1 MFFINKKNS
10 KILKNSQRI
19 KTLNTSLLRKVVAL
33 ASPHRRLLFAAI
45 VLVFCITPLAI
56 LRPYL
61 IQYTVDNTILKPQ
74 ADLLLRYVCIVIG
87 IMALEGLC
95 NYSFTQIT
103 NLLGQNVIY
112 DLRTRVFS
120 HILNL
125 KLRYFDTTP
134 IGQSVT
140 RTINDVETINTVFS
154 EGIITITADCF
165 TIIAVLAVMFYTSWQ
180 LTLVSLLTLPF
191 LIWAGYWFK
200 EGIKEASQTVRTQ
213 VAAMNTFLQ
222 ERISGMRIVQI
233 FHAEEKE
240 MQAFEQINADY
251 RKANIDTIFHYAL
264 FFPMV
269 EILSAVSV
277 GLMVWWGAGKVL
289 EGAVSLGVLI
299 AFPLYLN
306 MLFRP
311 VRMLADKFNTLQ
323 MGLIAAERVFL
334 LLDDNS
340 LTEQNNGKIQPAHL
354 KKNIEFKNVHF
365 EYNENTPVLKGVSFS
380 LKPNET
386 LAIVGST
393 GSGKT
398 TIINLL
404 SRFYG
409 LKSGQ
414 IFIGDDDIE
423 NLELTALRSKIGMV
437 LQDVFLFAG
446 SVYENITLRNPQIT
460 KEQVIEAATMIGAHE
475 FIMQLPENYDYQVR
489 ERGAMLSAGQR
500 QLISFVRALV
510 YNPDV
515 LILDEA
521 TANIDPATE
530 QVIQNAIEHLI
541 QQRTSIV
548 IAHRLS
554 TIRHANQIMVLEKG
568 EVKELGSHDELI
580 KIEGG
585 FYKKLL
591 EA

>member
-1 MFFINKKNS
+1 MTI
-10 KILKNSQRI
+10 Q
-19 KTLNTSLLRKVVAL
+19 KTLLRKVVAL
-33 ASPHRRLLFAAI
+33 ASPHKRLLLLAI
-45 VLVFCITPLAI
+45 FLVFCITPLAI
-56 LRPYL
+56 LKPYL
-61 IQYTVDNTILKPQ
+61 IQYTVDNTILKPHSERLFKYI
-74 ADLLLRYVCIVIG
+74 ATIIG
-87 IMALEGLC
+87 VMALEGLC

-120 HILNL
+120 HILHL

-165 TIIAVLAVMFYTSWQ
+165 TICAVLGVMIYTSWQ
-180 LTLVSLLTLPF
+180 LTIVSLLTLPF
-191 LIWAGYWFK
+191 LLGAGYWFK
-200 EGIKEASQTVRTQ
+200 EGVKGASQIVRTQ

-240 MQAFEQINADY
+240 MQEFARINADY

-269 EILSAVSV
+269 EILSAISV

-289 EGAVSLGVLI
+289 EGTASLGILI
-299 AFPLYLN
+299 AFPIYLN

-323 MGLIAAERVFL
+323 MGLIAAERVFSL
-334 LLDDNS
+334 LEDDS
-340 LTEQNNGKIQPAHL
+340 LKEQNTGEIMPLHL
-354 KKNIEFKNVHF
+354 KKEIVFKEVHF
-365 EYNENTPVLKGVSFS
+365 EYTENTPVLKGVSFA
-380 LKPNET
+380 LRENET

-404 SRFYG
+404 SRFYP
-409 LKSGQ
+409 LKSGH
-414 IFIGDDDIE
+414 IFIGNDDIE
-423 NLELTALRSKIGMV
+423 TFELTALRSKIGMV

-446 SVYENITLRNPQIT
+446 SVYENITLRNPDIT
-460 KEQVIEAATMIGAHE
+460 REQVIHAAKVTGAHE
-475 FIMQLPENYDYQVR
+475 FIAQLPDGYEYQVR

-510 YNPDV
+510 YNPDI

-521 TANIDPATE
+521 TASIDPESEA
-530 QVIQNAIEHLI
+530 VIQHAIEHLI

-568 EVKELGSHDELI
+568 EVKELGTHDELS

-585 FYKKLL
+585 FYRKLL
-591 EA
+591 DSHS

>member
-1 MFFINKKNS
+1 MQNNKKLIHS
-10 KILKNSQRI
+10 
-19 KTLNTSLLRKVVAL
+19 TTLLRKIIIL
-33 ASPHRRLLFAAI
+33 ASPHKHLLFLAL

-61 IQYTVDNTILKPQ
+61 IQYTVDNTILQPKP
-74 ADLLLRYVCIVIG
+74 DLLFRYICCIAG

-95 NYSFTQIT
+95 SYSFTQIT
-103 NLLGQNVIY
+103 NRLGQNVIY
-112 DLRTRVFS
+112 DLRTKVFS
-120 HILNL
+120 HVLRLN
-125 KLRYFDTTP
+125 LRYFDTTP

-165 TIIAVLAVMFYTSWQ
+165 TIVAVLAVMIYTSWQ
-180 LTLVSLLTLPF
+180 LTIVSLLSLPF
-191 LIWAGYWFK
+191 LILAGYWFK
-200 EGIKEASQTVRTQ
+200 EGVKEASQIVRTQ
-213 VAAMNTFLQ
+213 VVNMNTFLQ

-240 MQAFEQINADY
+240 MATFARINADY
-251 RKANIDTIFHYAL
+251 RQANIDTIFHYAL

-269 EILSAVSV
+269 EILSAISV
-277 GLMVWWGAGKVL
+277 GLMVWWGAGRVL
-289 EGAVSLGVLI
+289 DGTASLGILI

-334 LLDDNS
+334 LIDDTR
-340 LTEQNNGKIQPAHL
+340 LTEKNEGSIAVTNLKGDIQ
-354 KKNIEFKNVHF
+354 FKNVDF
-365 EYNENTPVLKGVSFS
+365 EYTENTPILKNVSFT
-380 LKPNET
+380 LRKNET

-404 SRFYG
+404 SRFYP

-414 IFIGDDDIE
+414 IFIGGNDLETI
-423 NLELTALRSKIGMV
+423 ELTALRSKIGMV

-446 SVYENITLRNPQIT
+446 SVYENITLRNVAIT
-460 KEQVIEAATMIGAHE
+460 REQVLQASQVIGAHE
-475 FIMQLPENYDYQVR
+475 FIEQLPGGYDYQVR

-510 YNPDV
+510 YNPDI

-521 TANIDPATE
+521 TASIDPTTE
-530 QVIQNAIEHLI
+530 AVIQHAIEHLI
-541 QQRTSIV
+541 QQRTSII

-554 TIRHANQIMVLEKG
+554 TIQHANQIMVLEKG
-568 EVKELGSHDELI
+568 EVKELGTHTELLS
-580 KIEGG
+580 IENG
-585 FYKKLL
+585 FYRKLNTL
-591 EA
+591 T

>member
-1 MFFINKKNS
+1 M
-10 KILKNSQRI
+10 
-19 KTLNTSLLRKVVAL
+19 A
-33 ASPHRRLLFAAI
+33 
-45 VLVFCITPLAI
+45 LVFCITPLAI

-61 IQYTVDNTILKPQ
+61 IQYIVDTIILSPKPE
-74 ADLLLRYVCIVIG
+74 LLLRYILAVVG
-87 IMALEGLC
+87 VMSLEALC
-95 NYSFTQIT
+95 NYSFTQVT
-103 NLLGQNVIY
+103 NLLGQSIIY
-112 DLRTRVFS
+112 DLRTRVFN
-120 HILNL
+120 HLIKL
-125 KLRYFDTTP
+125 KLRYFDTVP

-154 EGIITITADCF
+154 EGLITITADCF
-165 TIIAVLAVMFYTSWQ
+165 TITAVLAVMLYTSWQ
-180 LTLVSLLTLPF
+180 LTVVSLLTLPF
-191 LIWAGYWFK
+191 LVWAGYWFK
-200 EGIKEASQTVRTQ
+200 EGVKEATQIVRTQ

-222 ERISGMRIVQI
+222 EHISGMRIVQI
-233 FHAEEKE
+233 FHAETKE
-240 MQAFEQINADY
+240 MQAFERINGDY

-277 GLMVWWGAGKVL
+277 GLMIWWGAGKVL
-289 EGAVSLGVLI
+289 EGTASLGILI

-311 VRMLADKFNTLQ
+311 IRMLADKFNTLQ

-334 LLDDNS
+334 LLDD
-340 LTEQNNGKIQPAHL
+340 TEFKEQNEGKICPENL
-354 KKNIEFKNVHF
+354 KKAIEFKNVHF
-365 EYNENTPVLKGVSFS
+365 EYIENKPVLHGVSFK
-380 LKPNET
+380 LQPNET

-404 SRFYG
+404 GRFYP
-409 LKSGQ
+409 LKNGQ
-414 IFIGDDDIE
+414 ILIGDHDLE
-423 NLELTALRSKIGMV
+423 TLELTALRSKIGMV

-446 SVYENITLRNPQIT
+446 SVHENITLRDPHIT
-460 KEQVIEAATMIGAHE
+460 KQQVVAAAKTIGAHE
-475 FIMQLPENYDYQVR
+475 FISELPDGYDYQVR

-510 YNPDV
+510 YNPDI

-521 TANIDPATE
+521 TASIDPATE
-530 QVIQNAIEHLI
+530 HVIQYAIQHLI

-568 EVKELGSHDELI
+568 EVKELGSHQELAQI
-580 KIEGG
+580 DGG
-585 FYKKLL
+585 FYRTLL
-591 EA
+591 ESWFLCVN

>member
-1 MFFINKKNS
+1 M
-10 KILKNSQRI
+10 
-19 KTLNTSLLRKVVAL
+19 
-33 ASPHRRLLFAAI
+33 
-45 VLVFCITPLAI
+45 
-56 LRPYL
+56 
-61 IQYTVDNTILKPQ
+61 
-74 ADLLLRYVCIVIG
+74 
-87 IMALEGLC
+87 EGLC

-112 DLRTRVFS
+112 DLRTRVFT

-165 TIIAVLAVMFYTSWQ
+165 TIIVVLAVMLYTSWQ
-180 LTLVSLLTLPF
+180 LTIVSLLTLPF
-191 LIWAGYWFK
+191 LVWAGYWFK

-222 ERISGMRIVQI
+222 ERISGMRVVQI

-289 EGAVSLGVLI
+289 EGAASLGVLI

-340 LTEQNNGKIQPAHL
+340 LSEQNKGKIIPSHL
-354 KKNIEFKNVHF
+354 KKNIEFKDVHF

-380 LKPNET
+380 LESNQT

-404 SRFYG
+404 SRFYE

-446 SVYENITLRNPQIT
+446 SVYENITLRNPNIT
-460 KEQVIEAATMIGAHE
+460 KQQVIEAATMIGAHE
-475 FIMQLPENYDYQVR
+475 FIMQLPENYEYQVR

-510 YNPDV
+510 YNPDI

-530 QVIQNAIEHLI
+530 QVIQFAIEHLI

-554 TIRHANQIMVLEKG
+554 TIRHASQIMVLEKG
-568 EVKELGSHDELI
+568 EVKEWGTHNELTQ
-580 KIEGG
+580 IEGG